1 MSVQKMKAVS
11 VVGRLSKLDAVIET
25 CLTLDYFHAE
35 SALDVLNST
44 YGFSK
49 ISASGNAAAK
59 FEKINSLFKQ
69 FGIPTDDLLSEPGH
83 LSDENIDRKLE
94 EIEVAL
100 SGAQKKRAVLTNEI
114 AELNESVEHL
124 KHFESLDIDLGAL
137 FDCEFVKVRFGRLPI
152 DSYAKFMHHQSDDV
166 MFYETSH
173 DDMYCWGMYVTPV
186 RKAKETDRIF
196 ASLLFEKTIVPDN
209 VGTPEE
215 IIEGYRKEIAEKQA
229 EIEECDKVINDYFVT
244 HEKECRA
251 LYSQLK
257 SECEMESVR
266 QMACAYNNM
275 FMLVGWIPKSKADE
289 FQKAVSHLKRIYVE
303 ISEPEEMPS
312 FTPPTKLKNSFL
324 FQPFQFY
331 VEIYGTPSYKELD
344 PTVFV
349 AITYT
354 LLYGIM
360 FADLGQ
366 GIVLAITGF
375 LMWKIKKMEL
385 GKILVPCG
393 IAGAFFGVLFGSVFG
408 YEHWLDPLYKA
419 VGFSKK
425 PIEVMDSAT
434 SLLALSVGI
443 GVVLLIVAMILGV
456 VSNFKK
462 KEIGAALFSA
472 NGLAGV
478 VLYVGIIAVAAAS
491 LLKINI
497 PIFPL
502 TLVMI
507 IIPVISLNICTPL
520 CSLIDGKG
528 FKVEN
533 VGDYIL
539 ETVFEI
545 LETLLSFFS
554 NTVSF
559 LRVGAFVLIH
569 AGMMLAFTSL
579 AEIIGG
585 GVGGA
590 IMMIFGNAFVIVLEG
605 LLVGIQVLRLE
616 FYEMFSHFYD
626 GDGKKFVPLA
636 SLVKDK

>member
-1 MSVQKMKAVS
+1 MKAVS
-11 VVGRLSKLDAVIET
+11 VVGRLSKLEAVIKI
-25 CLTLDYFHAE
+25 CLGLDYFHAE

-59 FEKINSLFKQ
+59 FEKLNGLFKQ
-69 FGIPTDDLLSEPGH
+69 FGVSTEGLLSEPGH
-83 LSDENIDRKLE
+83 LTDENIDRKLE
-94 EIEVAL
+94 EIESAL
-100 SGAQKKRAVLTNEI
+100 SEAQKKRSALTAEI
-114 AELNESVEHL
+114 TSLNESIEHL
-124 KHFESLDIDLGAL
+124 EHFESLDIDLGSL

-152 DSYAKFMHHQSDDV
+152 DSYAKFMHHQSEDV

-173 DDMYCWGMYVTPV
+173 DDMYYWGMYVTPV
-186 RKAKETDRIF
+186 RKAKEVDRIF

-215 IIEGYRKEIAEKQA
+215 IIEGYRKDIARKQA
-229 EIEECDKVINDYFVT
+229 EIEECNKVINDYFVT
-244 HEKECRA
+244 HEKECQA

-257 SECEMESVR
+257 DESEMESVK
-266 QMACAYNNM
+266 QMACAYNDM
-275 FMLVGWIPKSKADE
+275 FMLVGWIPEAKTEE
-289 FQKAVSHLKRIYVE
+289 FKKAVSGVRRIYVE
-303 ISEPEEMPS
+303 INEPEEMPS
-312 FTPPTKLKNSFL
+312 FTPPTKLKNRFL
-324 FQPFQFY
+324 FRPFQFY

-366 GIVLAITGF
+366 GIVLAIAGY
-375 LMWKIKKMEL
+375 LMWRIKKMAL

-393 IAGAFFGVLFGSVFG
+393 IAGAVFGTLFGSVFG
-408 YEHWLDPLYKA
+408 YEHWLDPLYKSL
-419 VGFSKK
+419 GFAGK

-434 SLLALSVGI
+434 SLLAFSVVI
-443 GVVLLIVAMILGV
+443 GVVLLIIAMILGV
-456 VSNFKK
+456 ISNFKK
-462 KEIGAALFSA
+462 KKIGAALFSSG
-472 NGLAGV
+472 GLAGV
-478 VLYVGIIAVAAAS
+478 MLYVGIIAAAAIA
-491 LLKINI
+491 LLGIKI
-497 PIFPL
+497 PL
-502 TLVMI
+502 LPVILVMI
-507 IIPVISLNICTPL
+507 VLPVISMNLSTPL
-520 CSLIDGKG
+520 CSLVEGKG

-539 ETVFEI
+539 ETVFEM
-545 LETLLSFFS
+545 LETVLSYFS

-579 AEIIGG
+579 AEIVGG

-626 GDGKKFVPLA
+626 GDGKKFMPLA
-636 SLVKDK
+636 SLVKNK